1 MVRTWEIDDATI
13 VTAKVGAFGKKT
25 ISVNGQ
31 EVHSSRDK
39 TVAFALPG
47 GRQGALSLKSNFIG
61 APDVDLTVNG
71 KLAVE
76 TEKKNPIAC
85 PACKTAAKP
94 YDQFCGKCG
103 HAMPTA
109 ENYRAQKYV
118 KQATGAIKVL
128 AVLFLIFGVL
138 MFFVIQTQADAALAK
153 LQNMDPSETWQAEG
167 RTWNVGELRKQLE
180 WEPWGVLIVN
190 LILAAIMTLLAL
202 WGRRSPLPAVLIA
215 TATYVVV
222 IVVNG
227 IMEPST
233 LTQGLIVKIIIIA
246 FLFRGIKAALAV
258 RASNG

>member
-1 MVRTWEIDDATI
+1 MVKTWEIDDATI

-31 EVHSSRDK
+31 EVLASRDK

-47 GRQGALSLKSNFIG
+47 GRRGSLSLKSSFIG
-61 APDVDLTVNG
+61 APDVDLTVDG

-76 TEKKNPIAC
+76 TEKKPIAC
-85 PACKTAAKP
+85 PACQTSAKP

-103 HAMPTA
+103 QAMPTA
-109 ENYRAQKYV
+109 EDYRAQNCV

-128 AVLFLIFGVL
+128 AVLFLIFGIL
-138 MFFVIQTQADAALAK
+138 MFFVTQTQADAALAK
-153 LQNMDPSETWQAEG
+153 LQNMDPGQTWEAAG

-180 WEPWGVLIVN
+180 WEPWSVLMVN
-190 LILAAIMTLLAL
+190 LILAAIMTVLAL
-202 WGRRSPLPAVLIA
+202 WSRRSPLPAVLIA

-227 IMEPST
+227 MIEPKT
-233 LTQGLIVKIIIIA
+233 LAEGLIIKIIIIA
-246 FLFRGIKAALAV
+246 FLIRGIKAALAV